1 MSEIAASTSLS
12 LNASGTNATYYIPP
26 ITRRSA
32 SSTIELADGQTLGI
46 AGLLSE
52 NVRDSASKVPG
63 LGDVPVLGQLFGS
76 KEYISGE
83 TELVI
88 LVTPRLAKP
97 IDRSKIKLPTDA
109 FVEPNDLK
117 YYLLGKGAY
126 LKSPEEDNTAASS
139 EYQPS
144 ESTSKGG
151 SEGSFGHE
159 M

>member
-1 MSEIAASTSLS
+1 MCVCGRE
-12 LNASGTNATYYIPP
+12 
-26 ITRRSA
+26 
-32 SSTIELADGQTLGI
+32 
-46 AGLLSE
+46 
-52 NVRDSASKVPG
+52 
-63 LGDVPVLGQLFGS
+63 LFGS

-109 FVEPNDLK
+109 FVEPNDVK

-126 LKSPEEDNTAASS
+126 IANPGKEHKAE
-139 EYQPS
+139 S
-144 ESTSKGG
+144 ESYHALETSSKGG